1 MWPRSRSSNKGCC
14 GICKLAI
21 IGAVSLGPEGT
32 KRKATRTCRE
42 RERVLYGKGAL
53 SEAEICREIT
63 GRKTSLS
70 HLASL
75 NLPLGSWWYPPFA
88 KPIGS
93 QWVRKPT
100 GAVHIGHPSWAQ
112 SRAEKVESRSGGSDG
127 RCQAHWF
134 QRVPKVILPCP
145 SSFVLLSFV

>member
-1 MWPRSRSSNKGCC
+1 MGLKGRRERLPE
-14 GICKLAI
+14 LA
-21 IGAVSLGPEGT
+21 E
-32 KRKATRTCRE
+32 RE
-42 RERVLYGKGAL
+42 RERALYGKGAL

-63 GRKTSLS
+63 GGKTSLS

-75 NLPLGSWWYPPFA
+75 HLPLGSRWCPPFA

-93 QWVRKPT
+93 QRARKPT